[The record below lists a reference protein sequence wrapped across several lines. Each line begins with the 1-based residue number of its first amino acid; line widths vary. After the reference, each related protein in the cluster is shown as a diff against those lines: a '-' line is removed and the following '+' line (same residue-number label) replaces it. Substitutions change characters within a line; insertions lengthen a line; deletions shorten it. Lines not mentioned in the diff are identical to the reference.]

1 MIHRRIL
8 LVGIL
13 ACLAGSGLGAGK
25 RTKTLL
31 SESDW
36 SRFLSAVRLVETGG
50 LPDEGENAVGDKGKA
65 IGPFQIWKVY
75 HTDSRIPGEYTEC
88 NKMEYSK
95 KVVRAYLTRWAPE
108 GATME
113 TLARIHN
120 GGPAGHRK
128 AATEKYWKK
137 VEKNLDSMNR

>member
-1 MIHRRIL
+1 MSRIL
-8 LVGIL
+8 LLGVL
-13 ACLAGSGLGAGK
+13 LVATMGSLGAGK
-25 RTKTLL
+25 PAKALL
-31 SESDW
+31 SDSEW

-50 LPDEGENAVGDKGKA
+50 LPNEGENAVGDKGKA

-75 HTDSRIPGEYTEC
+75 HIDSKVPGEYTEC
-88 NKMEYSK
+88 NKLEYSK
-95 KVVRAYLTRWAPE
+95 KVVKAYLARWAPE

-120 GGPAGHRK
+120 GGPSGHKK

-137 VEKNLDSMNR
+137 VQEKLDSMN